1 MPLPTIS
8 TEKETSTDL
17 VVNQRFSQLAQIS
30 LQLSHPSP
38 PLPTTN
44 MSSGTPSK
52 KLTETPISTLPSEE
66 TSSVSTASEYSLF
79 NDAVYY
85 KLIQQSLW
93 GHDND
98 DMASQKRM
106 NYAGAVKNFRLP
118 NPAVAVGDTFINT
131 EPPAQVRFLISS
143 IQFACRFSNQRFA
156 LLFR

>member
-1 MPLPTIS
+1 M
-8 TEKETSTDL
+8 
-17 VVNQRFSQLAQIS
+17 
-30 LQLSHPSP
+30 
-38 PLPTTN
+38 
-44 MSSGTPSK
+44 
-52 KLTETPISTLPSEE
+52 TETPISTLPSEE

-143 IQFACRFSNQRFA
+143 IQFAYRFSNQHFA
-156 LLFR
+156 LLFW